1 MPVQQLHVRTS
12 SLLLPPLML
21 MLLLPLLIQTSATA
35 ATTGGDES
43 GGLGGARSAMWPVSI
58 SRGSLI
64 AVALRGAEQ
73 QPVTFPRPVVT
84 VVELAVP
91 GVRGQEG
98 TANDKFESSLMTV
111 QVRLLLTATFTVSDS
126 SSSSTSVRCE
136 CSTQ

>member
-1 MPVQQLHVRTS
+1 MLVQRLVVLTTFTTS
-12 SLLLPPLML
+12 
-21 MLLLPLLIQTSATA
+21 TATA
-35 ATTGGDES
+35 AAATITATTAAATGGDES

-111 QVRLLLTATFTVSDS
+111 QVRQLLCAACL
-126 SSSSTSVRCE
+126 
-136 CSTQ
+136 Q

>member
-1 MPVQQLHVRTS
+1 M
-12 SLLLPPLML
+12 
-21 MLLLPLLIQTSATA
+21 
-35 ATTGGDES
+35 
-43 GGLGGARSAMWPVSI
+43 
-58 SRGSLI
+58 I

-111 QVRLLLTATFTVSDS
+111 QVGLLLSAAFTVSN
-126 SSSSTSVRCE
+126 SSTGVTGVSYD

>member
-1 MPVQQLHVRTS
+1 
-12 SLLLPPLML
+12 
-21 MLLLPLLIQTSATA
+21 MLLLPLLLLIQTSATG
-35 ATTGGDES
+35 TTKGGDES

-64 AVALRGAEQ
+64 AVALRGSEQ

-111 QVRLLLTATFTVSDS
+111 QVTQLLYFVLLFLSSDYSCTCISSVSLNS
-126 SSSSTSVRCE
+126 SSCGDDLW
-136 CSTQ
+136 